1 MSYLACHVQKFSS
14 NDVKGMQIHN
24 NRETAHS
31 KNKTI
36 DYSKTHLN
44 YDALTHEKNNP
55 KTNYSSRVDEILEK
69 GYTATNKDGTKR
81 AIRANTVKLVGCLVT
96 SDGDFFRGLSSAEQE
111 KFFDTAANY
120 LADKFGRENVVAAK
134 VHLDET
140 TPHMHFMFVPLKDGK
155 LTAKTII
162 DRKCLLE
169 LQNELPKVLQSAGFK
184 IDRGME
190 NSPLEHKDPNQ
201 YKREELKKSRNLEKI
216 KSVLE
221 FSKQNVQIK
230 KSFGFFGAE
239 HVEMDTKAYKNLE
252 VISADYIQQ
261 VEKKD
266 KAMQLLEKQ
275 ERIAEYYQ
283 EENKKQKKRLSDY
296 EEYLSKK
303 VDKIRDLTKQN
314 DILDT
319 QNKALL
325 KIAEKTPDFPL
336 IFSQELKKVEQEKQY
351 ARIMNF
357 KAPQSRF
364 LSSTDIFYAEAQKQL
379 KNGISVE
386 NMDYVKIAAKMLS
399 KHSPA
404 SVQKTLELHTSLGM
418 KKIFEVVHAAQK
430 TQSRQRNLGLEF

>member
-14 NDVKGMQIHN
+14 NDVKGIQIHN

-44 YDALTHEKNNP
+44 YDAITHEKNNP

-96 SDGDFFRGLSSAEQE
+96 SDGDFFRGLSSAEQ
-111 KFFDTAANY
+111 KNFFDTAANY

-140 TPHMHFMFVPLKDGK
+140 TPHMHFMFVPLKEGK

-275 ERIAEYYQ
+275 ERIAKYYQ

-351 ARIMNF
+351 ARIINF
-357 KAPQSRF
+357 KAPQSHF
-364 LSSTDIFYAEAQKQL
+364 LSSTDLFYVEAQKQL
-379 KNGISVE
+379 KQGIPIE
-386 NMDYVKIAAKMLS
+386 DLDYIKIASVIINKFNVSVAYNSFKICTNIRDS
-399 KHSPA
+399 KISTILATA
-404 SVQKTLELHTSLGM
+404 S
-418 KKIFEVVHAAQK
+418 KKILQIEI
-430 TQSRQRNLGLEF
+430 